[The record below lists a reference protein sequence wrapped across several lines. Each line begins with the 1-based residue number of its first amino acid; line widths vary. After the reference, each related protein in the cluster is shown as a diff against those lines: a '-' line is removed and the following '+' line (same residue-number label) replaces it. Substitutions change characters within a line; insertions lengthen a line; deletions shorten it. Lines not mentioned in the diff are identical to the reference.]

1 MIRRF
6 SDLYEDVLRKS
17 GFRHASVRPSY
28 ADHPY
33 TCPFKIR
40 MTRYCNGRRIPFY
53 VPCGRCLYCQQH
65 RADDWLT
72 RQLCE
77 SSVSTQVFFTTL
89 TYDDPHLEDISRYTL
104 QCFFKRLRKAGLVF
118 RYIAL
123 SEYGPKTCRSHYH
136 ILFFLNSVK
145 HFSCP
150 AHFSRWISFFWR
162 RGNVD
167 SKEPTRNHHKY
178 IAGYSKELFVDTPSF
193 KLYSLRPGIGKN
205 TDYYRYLMDYWANT
219 GERSVTTGDGDVQI
233 PYSCILD
240 WRKMN
245 DIEADPPDMSDFKPT
260 RRDIEHYLYDLQQAY
275 STFSRRKL

>member
-1 MIRRF
+1 MSWICAPVRLLPLRLILWLMLVKSLSRIYLTVVLNLSIVFLMIVNLLPVDLAFELCFVRFFLVRRMIRRF

-40 MTRYCNGRRIPFY
+40 MTRYCNGRHIPFY

-65 RADDWLT
+65 RADDWVT
-72 RQLCE
+72 RQFCE
-77 SSVSTQVFFTTL
+77 ASVSTQVFFTTL

-123 SEYGPKTCRSHYH
+123 AEYGPKTCRSHYH

-150 AHFSRWISFFWR
+150 AHFSRWISFF
-162 RGNVD
+162 GVVV
-167 SKEPTRNHHKY
+167 TL
-178 IAGYSKELFVDTPSF
+178 IL
-193 KLYSLRPGIGKN
+193 KN
-205 TDYYRYLMDYWANT
+205 LPVTIINILPVIPKSYL
-219 GERSVTTGDGDVQI
+219 
-233 PYSCILD
+233 
-240 WRKMN
+240 
-245 DIEADPPDMSDFKPT
+245 
-260 RRDIEHYLYDLQQAY
+260 
-275 STFSRRKL
+275 